1 MAEYIAKG
9 DNHFHR
15 LIIVALCN
23 METVSCVC
31 SIDGLLRGITRRV
44 FEFEFYSKTAL
55 LSLAFSLHVF
65 SLVFKNARVY

>member
-1 MAEYIAKG
+1 MEE
-9 DNHFHR
+9 DD
-15 LIIVALCN
+15 IIVALCN
-23 METVSCVC
+23 METVC
-31 SIDGLLRGITRRV
+31 SIDVLLRGITPRV